1 MDRGQSR
8 VIWPDI
14 EPEELVLD
22 RLVVVGITDFYF
34 FVSEMLNMNA
44 NSVNLLKIQL
54 VDVKKK
60 HCDR

>member
-60 HCDR
+60 H